1 MTLTTTDH
9 DRGKAGLT
17 YVYPVL
23 SRRAGGLSIGINL
36 NINNACNWRCIY
48 CQVPGLT
55 RGSAPPV
62 NMDRLAFEFRH
73 FLADVTRGNFYRREA
88 VPEALRTIK
97 DIAISGNG
105 EPATAREF
113 EQVVNVIEL
122 VLREYGLLHALKC
135 VLITNGSMMR
145 RQVVKKG
152 LQKLAK
158 INGEVWFKI
167 DSATPAGIA
176 RINQVRG
183 SAVSILR
190 RLEIAAALCPTWIQT
205 CMFAYDKQPP
215 SEAECQA
222 YIDLLKAAGGRG
234 IPLKGVML
242 YGVAR
247 QSWQP
252 AAKYIEKLPAA
263 WLRDF
268 ASRLG
273 ELAPEVKI
281 SP

>member
-23 SRRAGGLSIGINL
+23 SRRSGGLSVGVNL

-55 RGSAPPV
+55 RGGPSPV
-62 NMDRLAFEFRH
+62 NMDKLALELRH
-73 FLADVTRGNFYRREA
+73 FLADVMRGDFYRREA
-88 VPEALRTIK
+88 VPEALQTIK

-113 EQVVNVIEL
+113 EQVIDLIAL
-122 VLREYGLLHALKC
+122 VLREYGLLHAVKC
-135 VLITNGSMMR
+135 VLITNGSTMQR
-145 RQVVKKG
+145 PAVKKG
-152 LQKLAK
+152 LARLAG
-158 INGEVWFKI
+158 INGRVWFKI

-176 RINQVRG
+176 RINQAHVAAD
-183 SAVSILR
+183 SMLK
-190 RLEIAAALCPTWIQT
+190 RLEIAAKSCPTWIQT
-205 CMFAYDKQPP
+205 CVFAYHSRPP
-215 SEAECQA
+215 SKAECQA
-222 YIDLLKAAGGRG
+222 YIDLLQAAGDRG

-247 QSWQP
+247 PSRQP
-252 AAKYIEKLPAA
+252 AAKHIARLPET

-268 ASRLG
+268 AARIG
-273 ELAPEVKI
+273 AFVPRVKI
-281 SP
+281 AP